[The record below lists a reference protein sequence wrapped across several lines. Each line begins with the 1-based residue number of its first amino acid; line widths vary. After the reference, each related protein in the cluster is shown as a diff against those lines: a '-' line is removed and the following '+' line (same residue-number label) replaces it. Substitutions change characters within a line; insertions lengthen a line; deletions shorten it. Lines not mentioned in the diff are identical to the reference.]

1 MLNNIMLLLPM
12 GIAPA
17 VAGLFYIYIRDK
29 YEKEPIRLLAIGVLF
44 GVVLT
49 APIIKTEEIVHRIIP
64 PYEGLSGA
72 FFSAFFAAALVEEG
86 LKFAVLYFL
95 TWRNKNFN
103 ERFDGIVYSVFIS
116 LGFAGCEN
124 ILYVLSPTM
133 GGFSTAL
140 SRAAVSV
147 PSHGFFGVT
156 MGYYFAL
163 AKFENHDNFSF
174 IIKAFVWAFLIH
186 GTFDF
191 ILISGY
197 EYYMIIFIPFLCIF
211 WLNGFR
217 KMKKHIELSPFKKV
231 ALKT

>member
-1 MLNNIMLLLPM
+1 MLLLPM